1 MGANHSDADEQLESA
16 LGTKEY
22 WEERYKIELENYE
35 DFRDEGEI
43 WFGRSAENRA
53 IRYFLDAGLRKDSRI
68 IDLGCGNGSMLR
80 HLRRLKFS
88 HLTGVDYC
96 EDAIRLAK
104 SIAEREATNT
114 DMPSI
119 NFQVVDLLEDNTL
132 TDRYDIVMDKG
143 TWDAMSLSSQKERRL
158 SRYRNFIVNI
168 TTIKGLFIIFSC
180 NFTKEELRKQFECK
194 ELCLETEIASTNSIM
209 FGGKSGV
216 TSTGAI
222 FRRVI

>member
-158 SRYRNFIVNI
+158 SRYRGFYE
-168 TTIKGLFIIFSC
+168 LR
-180 NFTKEELRKQFECK
+180 EELRKQFECK